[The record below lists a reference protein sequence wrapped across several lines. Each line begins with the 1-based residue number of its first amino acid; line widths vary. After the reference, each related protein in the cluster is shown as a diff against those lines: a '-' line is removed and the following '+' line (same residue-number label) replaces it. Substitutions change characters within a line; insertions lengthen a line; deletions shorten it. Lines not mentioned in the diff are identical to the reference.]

1 MTWRFDNSFRINS
14 YKDRR
19 LLLTKSIDL
28 VDDVLNHLTVVLNLL
43 TVRPYTQVEYK
54 EMRSN
59 LLDIVNTSCSLSG
72 VQVSL

>member
-1 MTWRFDNSFRINS
+1 MAWRFDNSFRINS

-54 EMRSN
+54 EM
-59 LLDIVNTSCSLSG
+59 
-72 VQVSL
+72 